1 MNRSMCFGVAMIAV
15 LLGATGCA
23 SSGKQST
30 PPDPVQEY
38 VDALRADLSGGKV
51 QVFSGVMK
59 LDAAQGNVFWPIY
72 QDYET
77 ELFELGDRR
86 MGTIR
91 QFVVAQHSG
100 TLDGAQAQELADAFF
115 SSESERLEL
124 LKKYHGILS
133 SELSPLS
140 AAQFVQVEHRIAT
153 VIDLLIASQ
162 LPLVEAAPRPVAA
175 AASRP

>member
-1 MNRSMCFGVAMIAV
+1 MDRSKRFAVAVIAV
-15 LLGATGCA
+15 LLATTGCA
-23 SSGKQST
+23 SSGKSAQ
-30 PPDPVQEY
+30 PDPVQDY

-51 QVFSGVMK
+51 QVFSAVMK
-59 LDAAQGNVFWPIY
+59 LDAAQASAFWPIY

-86 MGTIR
+86 METIR

-100 TLDGAQAQELADAFF
+100 TLDEAQAGELASAFF

-124 LKKYHGILS
+124 LKKYHGILC

-162 LPLVEAAPRPVAA
+162 LPLVEAGPRSAAPATSSP
-175 AASRP
+175 